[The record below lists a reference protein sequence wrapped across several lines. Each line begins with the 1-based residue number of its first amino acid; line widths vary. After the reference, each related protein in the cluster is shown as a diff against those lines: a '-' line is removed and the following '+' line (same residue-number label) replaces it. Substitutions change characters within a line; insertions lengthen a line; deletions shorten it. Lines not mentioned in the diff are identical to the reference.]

1 MTAQQFLR
9 VVIARWWVVLAIFIA
24 MVGTTALV
32 TRLLP
37 KQYTAATRVVIEPKL
52 TDMLGGINP
61 TAGALAQTLMAT
73 QVDVINSERVARR
86 VVRNMGFANSPAAE
100 KQWREATNGGT
111 GTVEDF
117 FANSLL
123 KHLDVKPARES
134 AVVSIAFTGT
144 DPTFSAEVANGF
156 ANAYIE
162 TSIELRKQPAEQ
174 SAKWFDEQLIPLRD
188 KVEQAQAKLSA
199 FQQKN
204 GITASDERTDIES
217 ARLYELS
224 QQVGIAQSQSLEAK
238 ARATQSKP
246 SSNSVSDVSNS
257 PVVQNLRAEVVR
269 AEARFEE
276 AAQGYGPNHPTLLRA
291 KTEFETLKQRLEV
304 ELRNSIGTVGAQ
316 SRVAQQREGDMR
328 QALAQQKE
336 RVLASKQQRDE
347 AAMLM
352 REVEGAQRVYDASL
366 QRLAQNRLEAQTN
379 QSNAFVLTPAS
390 VPGEASSPK
399 TGLYISLSAV
409 LGVLLGLAVAVLM
422 EVLDQRVRCAADVE
436 SALRIPCLGSLPRER
451 QALSLG
457 WRASRSPALEAGV
470 V

>member
-1 MTAQQFLR
+1 
-9 VVIARWWVVLAIFIA
+9 
-24 MVGTTALV
+24 
-32 TRLLP
+32 
-37 KQYTAATRVVIEPKL
+37 
-52 TDMLGGINP
+52 
-61 TAGALAQTLMAT
+61 
-73 QVDVINSERVARR
+73 
-86 VVRNMGFANSPAAE
+86 
-100 KQWREATNGGT
+100 
-111 GTVEDF
+111 
-117 FANSLL
+117 
-123 KHLDVKPARES
+123 
-134 AVVSIAFTGT
+134 
-144 DPTFSAEVANGF
+144 
-156 ANAYIE
+156 
-162 TSIELRKQPAEQ
+162 
-174 SAKWFDEQLIPLRD
+174 
-188 KVEQAQAKLSA
+188 
-199 FQQKN
+199 
-204 GITASDERTDIES
+204 
-217 ARLYELS
+217 LYELS
-224 QQVGIAQSQSLEAK
+224 QQVGLAQSQSLEAQ
-238 ARATQSKP
+238 ARAAQSKP
-246 SSNSVSDVSNS
+246 TSNSVSDVSNS

-276 AAQGYGPNHPTLLRA
+276 ASQGYGPNHPTLLRA

-316 SRVAQQREGDMR
+316 SQVAQQREGDMR

-436 SALRIPCLGSLPRER
+436 SALRIPCLGSLPRDR

-457 WRASRSPALEAGV
+457 WRASRAPALEAGAV
-470 V
+470 